1 MNTEEKNPVS
11 QREKDKDDA
20 TKPSTNIE
28 KGYAHEI
35 NRGDAKSKTYKGE
48 GGNEPQG
55 PNYDK
60 KSKSVDGSTSAAAG
74 VFK

>member
-1 MNTEEKNPVS
+1 MKTEENAPVN
-11 QREKDKDDA
+11 QREKNKDDA

-28 KGYAHEI
+28 KDYAHEI

-48 GGNEPQG
+48 GGDEPQG

-60 KSKSVDGSTSAAAG
+60 KSKNVEGSTSAAAG